1 MLSSIFFPKG
11 NKTNTEIY
19 IDGHPCGCQLDH
31 NIKPILHAIS
41 LAVWSHYTESSALCM
56 SYILKEASIA
66 AVETWA
72 WIQIPM
78 WTLNWVFLKKLL
90 VTENVQVG
98 AQGFIPNSKLG
109 LVTPTPTYLWS
120 QHLGGRCRMLMS
132 SRMAW
137 ARLCQHHPQNTVFT
151 QNQNLTTTT
160 IKHHY
165 QKTPNT
171 KLFESPFPQLLNNT
185 TYLMY
190 LVLRASQKWLNNHSA
205 KCMFFEV
212 TKRDMYQSSKI
223 STLPVTK
230 IYQCTTLIYPGFK

>member
-66 AVETWA
+66 AVETWT

-98 AQGFIPNSKLG
+98 AQGFIPNSTTRFGHTHTHIPVIPALG
-109 LVTPTPTYLWS
+109 RQMQDAHEFKDGLSKTLSTSPSKHSL
-120 QHLGGRCRMLMS
+120 
-132 SRMAW
+132 
-137 ARLCQHHPQNTVFT
+137 HPKPKPNHYH
-151 QNQNLTTTT
+151 
-160 IKHHY
+160 KHHY

-185 TYLMY
+185 TYLTY